1 MFLLFPLSPCTCN
14 FRSRMCVVVRLAG
27 WLESLSILYWAFCE
41 EAAPSPFHRDD
52 FRWHYTVATKHFGSS
67 SGPFQKVAWVASWAA
82 SIESLSFGFLFPS
95 PTLVS
100 FPISWWGSL
109 PKCQPFQLSCQLCC
123 IQTQH
128 TDRQSLLYA
137 RLRWRERLTENDHH
151 FPGAL
156 HFPVQLLARNF
167 CKKKKKK
174 KKSSRALNK
183 SCKWRQSAPP
193 LVLKCV

>member
-82 SIESLSFGFLFPS
+82 SIESHSFGFLFPPS
-95 PTLVS
+95 PLS
-100 FPISWWGSL
+100 YH
-109 PKCQPFQLSCQLCC
+109 FQYRDEEVCRNANDFSSHASCAVYKHS
-123 IQTQH
+123 TQ

-156 HFPVQLLARNF
+156 HFPVQLLAPNF
-167 CKKKKKK
+167 CKKKK